1 MTQQQQYDNWNKEIF
16 ETIISNKGNKLNH
29 NELSNLFITEHSF
42 LQDLFLRG
50 KSVKEVSGILW
61 LKGLTKRNY

>member
-16 ETIISNKGNKLNH
+16 ETIISNKGNKLNY
-29 NELSNLFITEHSF
+29 NELSNLFITEHLF

-50 KSVKEVSGILW
+50 KSVKETSGILW

>member
-1 MTQQQQYDNWNKEIF
+1 
-16 ETIISNKGNKLNH
+16 
-29 NELSNLFITEHSF
+29 LFITEHSF